1 MRGIAAS
8 WVLLGDGE
16 TPPVRAGAI
25 VVDPAGRVVA
35 VGPADA
41 LRAQYREARWEP
53 PRDAVL
59 TPGFVNAHTHLE
71 LSALRGRVP
80 GGRGFGPWVTALM
93 EARGSGAP
101 EAEAEAIDAAVSE
114 LLAAGTAAVGD
125 VTNSLAS
132 IPALEGR
139 PLVAR
144 VFAEVFGLA
153 RGPAEGMRDGLRA
166 RIAALGALPGNVSV
180 TLAPHTAY
188 TLHAEVLAALCAEAR
203 EGRALT
209 TLHLAE
215 HPAERAFLR
224 DGSGPFADF
233 LRARGVPLGAH
244 VAPGID
250 AVRHAR
256 ACGALGPHVLAV
268 HLADARE
275 DELAIVAE
283 TQTPVVLCPRSN
295 LHIELRLP
303 PLEQVLRAGIRPG
316 LGTDSLASAPSLDVL
331 AEARAL
337 RARFPRVSTRAL
349 VAMATGWGA
358 RALGVD
364 EVVGTLAPG
373 RTPGV
378 VAFAHA
384 AGAVPEDPETW
395 LLSERAGARAVL
407 VSAGRSLRA
416 STARVDDPA
425 RAENTPHASPTLMTE
440 EPP

>member
-16 TPPVRAGAI
+16 TPPIRAGAV
-25 VVDPAGRVVA
+25 VVDAAGSMVA
-35 VGPADA
+35 VGVADA
-41 LRAQYREARWEP
+41 LRAQYADARWEP
-53 PRDAVL
+53 TRDAVL
-59 TPGFVNAHTHLE
+59 VPGLVNAHTHLE

-80 GGRGFGPWVTALM
+80 GGRGFAPWVSALM
-93 EARGSGAP
+93 EARGQSVP
-101 EAEAEAIDAAVSE
+101 ESDAEAIDAAVSE
-114 LLAAGTAAVGD
+114 LLAAGTAAVGE

-132 IPALEGR
+132 VPALAGR

-144 VFAEVFGLA
+144 VFAEVFGLG
-153 RGPAEGMRDGLRA
+153 RGAAEAMRDGLRG
-166 RIAALGALPGNVSV
+166 RIAALGVLPGNVSV

-188 TLHAEVLAALCAEAR
+188 TLHVDVLAALSAEAR
-203 EGRALT
+203 EAGALT

-215 HPAERAFLR
+215 HAAERAFLR

-244 VAPGID
+244 VAPGMD

-283 TQTPVVLCPRSN
+283 SQTPVVLCPRSN
-295 LHIELRLP
+295 LHIELRFP
-303 PLEQVLRAGIRPG
+303 PLELLLRAGIRPG

-337 RARFPRVSTRAL
+337 RARFPRVSARAL

-358 RALGVD
+358 QALGVGP
-364 EVVGTLAPG
+364 VAGTLAPG
-373 RTPGV
+373 RAPGV

-384 AGAVPEDPETW
+384 PGAVPEDPEAW
-395 LLSERAGARAVL
+395 LLSERADTRAVL
-407 VSAGRSLRA
+407 VPAGRALRDTTQGPVTSA
-416 STARVDDPA
+416 PSAMSA
-425 RAENTPHASPTLMTE
+425 RAVHARPAEESP
-440 EPP
+440 

>member
-8 WVLLGDGE
+8 WVLRGDGE
-16 TPPVRAGAI
+16 TPPIRAGAV
-25 VVDPAGRVVA
+25 VVDDAGTVLG
-35 VGPADA
+35 VGAAEA
-41 LRAQYREARWEP
+41 LRAQFADARWEP

-59 TPGFVNAHTHLE
+59 VPGLVNAHTHLE

-80 GGRGFGPWVTALM
+80 GGRGFGPWVTGLM
-93 EARGSGAP
+93 EARGQGAP
-101 EAEAEAIDAAVSE
+101 ESDAEAIDAAVSE

-132 IPALEGR
+132 VPALAGR

-153 RGPAEGMRDGLRA
+153 RGPAEAMRDGLRA
-166 RIAALGALPGNVSV
+166 RIAALGALPENVSV

-188 TLHAEVLAALCAEAR
+188 TLHAEVLAALCAEVR
-203 EGRALT
+203 EAGALT

-215 HPAERAFLR
+215 HAAERAFLR

-244 VAPGID
+244 VPPGVD
-250 AVRHAR
+250 AARHAQ

-268 HLADARE
+268 HLADARA
-275 DELAIVAE
+275 DELEIVAE

-303 PLEQVLRAGIRPG
+303 PLEQVLRAGIRPA
-316 LGTDSLASAPSLDVL
+316 LGTDSLASSPSLDVL
-331 AEARAL
+331 ADARAL

-364 EVVGTLAPG
+364 GVAGTLAPG

-378 VAFAHA
+378 IAFAHP
-384 AGAVPEDPETW
+384 AGAVPEDPEAW
-395 LLSERAGARAVL
+395 LVSERAGARTVL
-407 VSAGRSLRA
+407 VPAGRMLRGVTNA
-416 STARVDDPA
+416 KVDSE
-425 RAENTPHASPTLMTE
+425 RAGMAPHASLPHLTE
-440 EPP
+440 ESP

>member
-16 TPPVRAGAI
+16 TPPIRGGAL
-25 VVDPAGRVVA
+25 VVDGDGGIVA
-35 VGPADA
+35 VGAADA
-41 LRAQYREARWEP
+41 LRQQYADARWDA

-59 TPGFVNAHTHLE
+59 VPGFVNAHTHLE

-80 GGRGFGPWVTALM
+80 GGRGFGPWVAEM
-93 EARGSGAP
+93 MAERARVAP
-101 EAEAEAIDAAVSE
+101 ESDVEAIDAAVSE
-114 LLAAGTAAVGD
+114 LLAAGTAAVGE

-132 IPALEGR
+132 VPALGGV

-144 VFAEVFGLA
+144 VFAEVFGLG
-153 RGPAEGMRDGLRA
+153 RGAAEAMREGLRA
-166 RIAALGALPGNVSV
+166 RVAALGALPANLAV

-188 TLHAEVLAALCAEAR
+188 TLHADVLMALCDEAR
-203 EGRALT
+203 TTGALT
-209 TLHLAE
+209 SLHLAE
-215 HPAERAFLR
+215 HAAERAFLR
-224 DGSGPFADF
+224 DGSGPFAEF
-233 LRARGVPLGAH
+233 LRARGVPLAAH

-250 AVRHAR
+250 AVRHAQ

-275 DELAIVAE
+275 DELAILAE

-303 PLEQVLRAGIRPG
+303 PLEQILRAGIRPG

-337 RARFPRVSTRAL
+337 RARFPRVSARAL

-358 RALGVD
+358 RALGVED
-364 EVVGTLAPG
+364 VAGTFAPG

-378 VAFAHA
+378 VAFAPA
-384 AGAVPEDPETW
+384 AGAVPNDPEAW
-395 LLSERAGARAVL
+395 LLSERADTRAVL
-407 VSAGRSLRA
+407 VPAGRVLDVEMTRRSGAAHVQVNAVAAL
-416 STARVDDPA
+416 V
-425 RAENTPHASPTLMTE
+425 HAVEDSP
-440 EPP
+440 